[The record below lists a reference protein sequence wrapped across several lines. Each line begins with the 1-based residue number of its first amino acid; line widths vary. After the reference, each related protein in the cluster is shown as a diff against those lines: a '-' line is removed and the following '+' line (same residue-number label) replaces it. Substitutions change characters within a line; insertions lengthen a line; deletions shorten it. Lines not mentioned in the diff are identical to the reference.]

1 MADPKGRGKGKG
13 TTVPL
18 TTFLRPE
25 ASDWADEDPD
35 NEQGESTYLFY
46 IAYDLSAT

>member
-1 MADPKGRGKGKG
+1 MAENKSHGKKKG

-35 NEQGESTYLFY
+35 NEIGDAQIL
-46 IAYDLSAT
+46 